1 LSDHIQ
7 VAALSDVGCV
17 RTNNEDNFGYDPAND
32 LYVVCDGMGGMA
44 AGEVASSIAC
54 GTVIQT
60 YAAQPA
66 ETPVEI
72 RLSLAIRAA
81 NDAVCL
87 SGQQAE
93 HKGMGT
99 TLVAAVLTGSKL
111 LIGNVGDSRAYMLKN
126 SACMQLTVDHS
137 YVNELI
143 RVGTLKVE
151 DRHNVDLQGMES
163 VITRAIGASRSVEPD
178 FFAAE
183 LQHGDTV
190 LLASDGLTRYVDG
203 QEIADLVDTAQLEA
217 SCQKLIDAAK
227 ARGGADNV
235 TCILLRYNAPATV
248 DATPATTEAAP
259 SSFESMLAEIEDPPA
274 QSPHVEIEPTPERT
288 EDTAATSI
296 TGLS

>member
-1 LSDHIQ
+1 LSDQIQ

-17 RTNNEDNFGYDPAND
+17 RTNNEDNFGYDPANN

-54 GTVIQT
+54 GTVIET

-66 ETPVEI
+66 ETPVEV

-87 SGQQAE
+87 SGQQPE

-99 TLVAAVLTGSKL
+99 TLVAAVLNGNKL

-126 SACMQLTVDHS
+126 NASMQLTVDHS
-137 YVNELI
+137 YINELI
-143 RVGTLKVE
+143 RVGTVKVE

-163 VITRAIGASRSVEPD
+163 VITRAIGASRQVEPD

-183 LQHGDTV
+183 LQDGDTI

-203 QEIADLVDTAQLEA
+203 QEIADLIDTTQLEA
-217 SCQKLIDAAK
+217 SCRKLIDAAK

-235 TCILLRYNAPATV
+235 TCILLRYNAPN
-248 DATPATTEAAP
+248 AAP
-259 SSFESMLAEIEDPPA
+259 VEATETAVPPSFESMLDEIDPPA
-274 QSPHVEIEPTPERT
+274 AATEVTPEHT
-288 EDTAATSI
+288 SEPKEETTSTAI